1 MAAQTKLTDDN
12 IYDTDVESNHGI
24 ERDEGPTEQS
34 PLLPS
39 GREEDDEPS
48 KSLRRRALAMGMLAL
63 LMVEVSQFIMNPPT
77 KKIAEDIICRQHYPD
92 HLIGAF
98 DTDDYR
104 CKDSPVQ
111 KTLAMVQGWEQAF
124 EMGVPILTQFPY
136 GIVADKYGRRLV
148 LFLAMLGCCLSTAWL
163 LLVLSFPNIFS
174 IWAILGGSIF
184 FLIGGGGQMAV
195 AMVYTIVADVV
206 PVSKRTDMF
215 FRLVALVLIFNVIFN
230 PISAWLLQFD
240 PWLSMWIGF
249 GFMVFGT
256 MCILLIPE
264 TMHLRRKDD
273 KRHNEEHENEQL
285 HGVSLSKHN
294 VLKQAWFSIQ
304 NDMQHVWR
312 FIFASKSIMM
322 LMLAIAFFFPVRT
335 VLTGVLLQ
343 YMSKR
348 FDWSWSKVSL
358 FINTTF
364 HPLTFRQ
371 ATYISTIGI
380 VATVVCYLIILPVTS
395 DFLNKSRRYKS
406 RPVAR
411 DLLLARIAITIM
423 AAGCLLMGLASVPWL
438 FVISLITVSVGNS
451 FVALSRALINALVEP
466 HTIATLNTTISLI
479 EVIMGLTAPAM
490 SWLLGRGF
498 ELGGQWMGLPF
509 LVTSLMAMATAVM
522 LFIVKLPTSGVAQAH
537 DG

>member
-1 MAAQTKLTDDN
+1 METQREPTGDEVQCLV
-12 IYDTDVESNHGI
+12 DTDIESNHGI
-24 ERDEGPTEQS
+24 EGDETPTEES
-34 PLLPS
+34 PLLSNNVPS
-39 GREEDDEPS
+39 ENGPS
-48 KSLRRRALAMGMLAL
+48 KALVRRALAMGMLAL

-77 KKIAEDIICRQHYPD
+77 KMITEDIICRQHYPD
-92 HLIGAF
+92 HTLGVYEKE
-98 DTDDYR
+98 DHR
-104 CKDSPVQ
+104 CKEAAVQ
-111 KTLAMVQGWEQAF
+111 KTLAMVQGWSQAF
-124 EMGVPILTQFPY
+124 ELGVPIITQFPY

-163 LLVLSFPNIFS
+163 LMVLLFPNIFS
-174 IWAILGGSIF
+174 IWAILGGSL
-184 FLIGGGGQMAV
+184 FLVIGGGGQMAV
-195 AMVYTIVADVV
+195 AMVYTIVADIV
-206 PVSKRTDMF
+206 PVDQRTDMF
-215 FRLVALVLIFNVIFN
+215 FRLVALTLIFNVIFN
-230 PISAWLLQFD
+230 PISAWLLQYD

-273 KRHNEEHENEQL
+273 KRHNEEHENEQI
-285 HGVSLSKHN
+285 HGVSLSKQT
-294 VLKQAWFSIQ
+294 VLKQAWFSIK

-312 FIFASKSIMM
+312 FIFASKSIMI
-322 LMLAIAFFFPVRT
+322 LMLAIAFFFPVRI

-348 FDWSWSKVSL
+348 FDWSWSK
-358 FINTTF
+358 
-364 HPLTFRQ
+364 

-411 DLLLARIAITIM
+411 DLLLTRITITIM
-423 AAGCLLMGLASVPWL
+423 AIGCFIMGVASVPWL
-438 FVISLITVSVGNS
+438 FIVSLITVSVGNS

-490 SWLLGRGF
+490 SWLLGRGI
-498 ELGGQWMGLPF
+498 EMGGQWMGLPF
-509 LVTSLMAMATAVM
+509 MVTSAMAMATAIM

-537 DG
+537 EG

>member
-12 IYDTDVESNHGI
+12 VYDTDVESNHGI

-273 KRHNEEHENEQL
+273 KRHNEEHENEQI

-322 LMLAIAFFFPVRT
+322 LMLAIAFFFPVRI

-348 FDWSWSKVSL
+348 FDWSWSK
-358 FINTTF
+358 
-364 HPLTFRQ
+364 

-479 EVIMGLTAPAM
+479 EVIVGLTAPAM

-522 LFIVKLPTSGVAQAH
+522 LFVVKLPTSGVAQAH
-537 DG
+537 EG